1 MSRQIVFA
9 LTLLLGLPAL
19 ARAQPSGGSFEE
31 VWRVVKETRPYTPDE
46 DLPARNPLKRPFPKS
61 LIPDEIR
68 AVFFVRA
75 KNYATSDSNLV
86 LRSRTTTDPG
96 RTNDLRGANR
106 DNPKPLHPL
115 GITFAARWEIGSDS
129 PFTGLFAPGVRL
141 PYAIVRV
148 SSGTREATSR
158 DKRIMGLAIK
168 LFPTQDPKKKVLTR
182 NILTLDQFG
191 FDSDTRMRP
200 FHSDSGQGVYYTNF
214 APPNDPNAFLPRNL
228 NRFFNHFDAP
238 NEHRPVEALA
248 EVDAEGQP
256 IKGKPCAPFEI
267 VFRPLFQ
274 PRFRVEEGKPKAPR
288 VKRLKSFRQN
298 PRARADF
305 EQGVIYNKLPYD
317 FRDLIRAYDPADELK
332 FEICY
337 VAWGPGR
344 STPTPLGTLTI
355 TSEAVVSDGGD
366 LDLHFH
372 HLIHPE
378 QPEKGSGKQGLIQS
392 LDELKKSGCPLGH

>member
-1 MSRQIVFA
+1 MSRSFA
-9 LTLLLGLPAL
+9 LAL
-19 ARAQPSGGSFEE
+19 ALSFSLISLSQAQPSGGSFEE
-31 VWRVVKETRPYTPDE
+31 VWRVVKETRPYGADE
-46 DLPARNPLKRPFPKS
+46 ELPARAPLKRRFPKS

-68 AVFFVRA
+68 ALFFVRA

-106 DNPKPLHPL
+106 DHPKPLHPL
-115 GITFAARWEIGSDS
+115 GITFQARWEIGAES

-148 SSGTREATSR
+148 SSGTRKATSQ
-158 DKRIMGLAIK
+158 DKRILGIAIK
-168 LFPTQDPKKKVLTR
+168 LFPTQDPKKSVLTR

-214 APPNDPNAFLPRNL
+214 APPKNPGAFLPRNL

-248 EVDAEGQP
+248 EIDAEGQP
-256 IKGKPCAPFEI
+256 IKGKACAPFEI

-274 PRFRVEEGKPKAPR
+274 PRFRLEEGKPKGPR
-288 VKRLKSFRQN
+288 VKKLKSFRQV
-298 PRARADF
+298 PQAKEDF
-305 EQGVIYNKLPYD
+305 QQGVVYRELPYD
-317 FRDLIRAYDPADELK
+317 FRDLIRAYDPTDELK

-344 STPTPLGTLTI
+344 SEPTPLGTLTI
-355 TSEAVVSDGGD
+355 TSRAVVSDGGD

-372 HLIHPE
+372 HLIHRE
-378 QPEKGSGKQGLIQS
+378 QPKKASGKAGLIQS
-392 LDELKKSGCPLGH
+392 LDELKETGCPAGH